1 MYEKQLSNKMFC
13 WPHKYGIAYRQGNI
27 RITKRQF
34 SLLLRLCTY
43 ILFHVS
49 TLILTYQILLHDSI
63 YYEFAHA
70 SHYIYSR
77 FYLKYSEV
85 FIRWELKQTP
95 LKQKASLNNR
105 MSCSCEDK
113 RAWMHCS
120 LQIKHK
126 QLLLNIKW
134 AQLTFHMLSLIISR
148 GNREIIPRI
157 SNHSG
162 AVTIL
167 WNAFLITPITNAL
180 CNLIRNQH
188 HLSSAKAF
196 CIYMWGFVIVFFLCF
211 LFVWKPV

>member
-1 MYEKQLSNKMFC
+1 M
-13 WPHKYGIAYRQGNI
+13 
-27 RITKRQF
+27 
-34 SLLLRLCTY
+34 
-43 ILFHVS
+43 VS
-49 TLILTYQILLHDSI
+49 TLLLTYQILMHYSI
-63 YYEFAHA
+63 YQEFVHT
-70 SHYIYSR
+70 SHCIYSR
-77 FYLKYSEV
+77 FYPKYSEI
-85 FIRWELKQTP
+85 FIRWKLKQTTTP
-95 LKQKASLNNR
+95 LKQKPSLNNR

-113 RAWMHCS
+113 WA
-120 LQIKHK
+120 QIK

-196 CIYMWGFVIVFFLCF
+196 CIYMWGFVVVFFLCF